1 LPLGKELEKGGLMLQ
16 PDKGKE
22 EGERIAVG
30 IDPCKEFLQ
39 LAILSPGQDVEFRKL
54 PLLPSITEEIAKS
67 TDPARTQIAIESYAS
82 YGRLFIHELLQKG
95 YDIREVNPSVSSKL
109 VDLFTEEHSDRRD
122 AETIARALLLI
133 PDLPKVSFSEEKLWL
148 AKLSRLRKKIV
159 KDLNGY
165 LNRLHVALT
174 ESYGAVYRRIYRT
187 LWTGKALTFFETYPT
202 INDALGHQRRVRR
215 VLGEKKWELVRQAGQ
230 WEEGFYLELLGR
242 EVRSLTRVIRVLQAT
257 RKEIDEEI
265 KRIGEKDEE
274 IRRLRT
280 FPGID
285 YVTAST
291 LLGEIGNIERF
302 ENEGCLSSYCGVSPV
317 VWQSGTSKIKAKR
330 RKRFSRRLKGVLYF
344 ISLSQIRIN
353 PESRQYY
360 WRKRR
365 EGKTHWQA
373 MNALSRQL
381 IKIIYY
387 MLKNKE
393 SYYRKEVVN

>member
-1 LPLGKELEKGGLMLQ
+1 MLQ
-16 PDKGKE
+16 ADKGNE
-22 EGERIAVG
+22 EGGRIAVG

-95 YDIREVNPSVSSKL
+95 YDIREVNPSVSNKL

-122 AETIARALLLI
+122 AEAIARALLLI
-133 PDLPKVSFSEEKLWL
+133 PDLPKVSFTEEKLWL
-148 AKLSRLRKKIV
+148 AKLSRLRKKLV

-202 INDALGHQRRVRR
+202 INDALAHKRKVRK
-215 VLGEKKWELVRQAGQ
+215 VLGEEKWELVRQAGQ
-230 WEEGFYLELLGR
+230 WGEGFYLELLGK
-242 EVRSLTRVIRVLQAT
+242 EVRSLTRLIRVLQAT
-257 RKEIDEEI
+257 RKEFDEEI
-265 KRIGEKDEE
+265 RRIGEKDEE
-274 IRRLRT
+274 VQRLRT

-302 ENEGCLSSYCGVSPV
+302 ENESCLSSYCGVSPV

-353 PESRQYY
+353 PESRQ
-360 WRKRR
+360 
-365 EGKTHWQA
+365 
-373 MNALSRQL
+373 L

-393 SYYRKEVVN
+393 SYYRKEAVN

>member
-1 LPLGKELEKGGLMLQ
+1 MLQ
-16 PDKGKE
+16 PDSGNKE
-22 EGERIAVG
+22 GDRIAVG

-39 LAILSPGQDVEFRKL
+39 LAILSPGRNAEFRKL

-95 YDIREVNPSVSSKL
+95 YDIREVNPSVSNKL

-122 AETIARALLLI
+122 AESFAKALSII
-133 PDLPKVSFSEEKLWL
+133 PDLPRVSFTEEKLWL
-148 AKLSRLRKKIV
+148 TKLSRSRKKLV

-165 LNRLHVALT
+165 INRLHIALT
-174 ESYGAVYRRIYRT
+174 ESYGAVYRQICRT

-202 INDALGHQRRVRR
+202 INDALAHQRKVQRA
-215 VLGEKKWELVRQAGQ
+215 LGEAKWQLLRQAGQ
-230 WEEGFYLELLGR
+230 WSEGFYLELLGK
-242 EVRSLTRVIRVLQAT
+242 EVQSLTRLIRVLQAA
-257 RKEIDEEI
+257 RKEIDEQI
-265 KRIGEKDEE
+265 RRIGEKDEDV
-274 IRRLRT
+274 RRLRT

-285 YVTAST
+285 YLTAAT

-302 ENEGCLSSYCGVSPV
+302 ENEGRLSSYCGVSPV
-317 VWQSGTSKIKAKR
+317 MWQSGTSKLKAKR

-365 EGKTHWQA
+365 EGKSHWQA

-393 SYYRKEVVN
+393 SYSRKEVVN

>member
-1 LPLGKELEKGGLMLQ
+1 
-16 PDKGKE
+16 
-22 EGERIAVG
+22 
-30 IDPCKEFLQ
+30 
-39 LAILSPGQDVEFRKL
+39 
-54 PLLPSITEEIAKS
+54 
-67 TDPARTQIAIESYAS
+67 
-82 YGRLFIHELLQKG
+82 
-95 YDIREVNPSVSSKL
+95 
-109 VDLFTEEHSDRRD
+109 
-122 AETIARALLLI
+122 
-133 PDLPKVSFSEEKLWL
+133 
-148 AKLSRLRKKIV
+148 
-159 KDLNGY
+159 
-165 LNRLHVALT
+165 
-174 ESYGAVYRRIYRT
+174 
-187 LWTGKALTFFETYPT
+187 
-202 INDALGHQRRVRR
+202 
-215 VLGEKKWELVRQAGQ
+215 
-230 WEEGFYLELLGR
+230 LGR

-265 KRIGEKDEE
+265 KKIGEKNEE
-274 IRRLRT
+274 VRRLRT

-291 LLGEIGNIERF
+291 LLGEIGNVERF

-317 VWQSGTSKIKAKR
+317 MWQSGTSRIKAKR

-365 EGKTHWQA
+365 EGKSHWQA

-393 SYYRKEVVN
+393 TYYRKEAVN

>member
-1 LPLGKELEKGGLMLQ
+1 MLQ
-16 PDKGKE
+16 PDKGKQ

-39 LAILSPGQDVEFRKL
+39 LAILSPGRDVEFRKL
-54 PLLPSITEEIAKS
+54 PLLPSIAEEIAKS

-95 YDIREVNPSVSSKL
+95 YDIREVNPSVSNKL
-109 VDLFTEEHSDRRD
+109 AGLFTEEHSDRRD
-122 AETIARALLLI
+122 AETIARALHLI

-148 AKLSRLRKKIV
+148 AKLSRLRKKLV

-174 ESYGAVYRRIYRT
+174 EGYGAVYRKIFRT

-202 INDALGHQRRVRR
+202 INDALAHKRKARR
-215 VLGEKKWELVRQAGQ
+215 VLGEEKWELVRQAGQ
-230 WEEGFYLELLGR
+230 WGEGFYLELLGR

-265 KRIGEKDEE
+265 RRIGEKDEE
-274 IRRLRT
+274 VKRLRT

-317 VWQSGTSKIKAKR
+317 MWQSGTSKIKAKR

-393 SYYRKEVVN
+393 SYYRKEAVN

>member
-1 LPLGKELEKGGLMLQ
+1 MLQ

>member
-1 LPLGKELEKGGLMLQ
+1 MLQ

-373 MNALSRQL
+373 MKALSRQL

>member
-1 LPLGKELEKGGLMLQ
+1 M
-16 PDKGKE
+16 
-22 EGERIAVG
+22 
-30 IDPCKEFLQ
+30 
-39 LAILSPGQDVEFRKL
+39 
-54 PLLPSITEEIAKS
+54 
-67 TDPARTQIAIESYAS
+67 
-82 YGRLFIHELLQKG
+82 
-95 YDIREVNPSVSSKL
+95 
-109 VDLFTEEHSDRRD
+109 
-122 AETIARALLLI
+122 I

-148 AKLSRLRKKIV
+148 AKLSRLRKKLV

-174 ESYGAVYRRIYRT
+174 EGYGAVYRRIYRT

-202 INDALGHQRRVRR
+202 INDALDHQRKVRK
-215 VLGEKKWELVRQAGQ
+215 VLGEEKWELIRQAGQ
-230 WEEGFYLELLGR
+230 WGEEFYLELLGR

-265 KRIGEKDEE
+265 KKIGENNEE
-274 IRRLRT
+274 VRRLRT

-285 YVTAST
+285 YLTAST
-291 LLGEIGNIERF
+291 LLSEIGNIERF
-302 ENEGCLSSYCGVSPV
+302 GSESCLSSYCGVSPV
-317 VWQSGTSKIKAKR
+317 MWQSGTSKIKAKR
-330 RKRFSRRLKGVLYF
+330 RKRFSRRLKGALYF

-387 MLKNKE
+387 MLKNQE
-393 SYYRKEVVN
+393 SYYRKEAVN